1 MSLKKTTESR
11 TNLKKERKTKMSIRI
26 GFILGAEIVVLLFT
40 LVMVS
45 LSFVSRELERSFT
58 GTTNELLD
66 STIQGLAYRNSKFMQ
81 QLRMYTVSD
90 AAKTPGFTTEDL
102 VNWLVAHK
110 KSRSGDF
117 ESVLYCDY
125 ETNLG
130 YFDDGRVIDVSNLDF
145 YKKMKD
151 GDLKQYISQPYGTSS
166 EDAVY
171 YVCKNITRNKK
182 NIGFFAASVGH
193 ETLMKAINAIK
204 LGKNGYAILID
215 NEGTVMA
222 YPPDDS
228 IVMQANFKNAD
239 SLELGFTGL
248 NDLVE
253 DLCNGNRG
261 SGWVS
266 GEKDSLI
273 AYAPVQGTPWGLIFV
288 IPKSQV
294 YETAVNLQHILIISV
309 IIISIILII
318 TAQFSIYISLRP
330 LGKVEKRIVDISSGN
345 ADLTKR
351 IPVLTNDEVGTLTG
365 GFNKFVEKLQNIM
378 MDLKASRVELD
389 ESEGTLHL
397 GLEDTSLAI
406 TEILDKVNQVHSQLS
421 NQVACVDET
430 SSAVNQISTNIA
442 SLEKMIE
449 TQSAGVTQAS
459 ASVEEM
465 IGNIGSVNTSVAKMA
480 SSFEELEKHVRDGNE
495 QQAEVNERISQ
506 IEAQSEMLL
515 EANEAIAS
523 IASQTN
529 LLAMNAAIEAAHA
542 GDAGKGFSVV
552 ADEIRK
558 LSETSAEQSRTIG
571 EQLAKIKESI
581 GSVVSVSASTIETF
595 GSVTSSIKST
605 DQLVRQIK
613 SAMEEQQEGSRQIGL
628 ALHDMSD
635 STAEVRQASSEMSSG
650 NESILKEVRRLKD
663 STADM
668 EDSVNLMTT
677 SAEKISSIKYM
688 LESIVEQMKASISKV
703 GSQIDNFKV

>member
-1 MSLKKTTESR
+1 MFLKKTTESR
-11 TNLKKERKTKMSIRI
+11 TNLKKERKTKMSVRI
-26 GFILGAEIVVLLFT
+26 GFILGAEIVVLLSM
-40 LVMVS
+40 LVAVS
-45 LSFVSRELERSFT
+45 LIFVSRELERSFT
-58 GTTNELLD
+58 DTTNELLD

-102 VNWLVAHK
+102 VNWLVAHEK
-110 KSRSGDF
+110 ARSGDF

-130 YFDDGRVIDVSNLDF
+130 YFDDGKVIDVSNLDF
-145 YKKMKD
+145 YKNMKS
-151 GDLKQYISQPYGTSS
+151 GDLKQYISHPYGTSA
-166 EDAVY
+166 EDSVY
-171 YVCKNITRNKK
+171 YVCKSITRNKK
-182 NIGFFAASVGH
+182 RIGFFAASVGH
-193 ETLMKAINAIK
+193 ATLMKAINAIK
-204 LGKNGYAILID
+204 LGENGYAILID
-215 NEGTVMA
+215 NDGEVMA

-228 IVMQANFKNAD
+228 IVMRANFKNAD
-239 SLELGFTGL
+239 SLGLGFTGL
-248 NDLVE
+248 NTLVE
-253 DLCNGNRG
+253 DVCKGNRG
-261 SGWVS
+261 AGWVT
-266 GEKDSLI
+266 GENKNLVV
-273 AYAPVQGTPWGLIFV
+273 YGPVQGTPWGILFV

-294 YETAVNLQHILIISV
+294 YATAVNLQHILVISV
-309 IIISIILII
+309 IIITLVLII
-318 TAQFSIYISLRP
+318 TAQFSIYMSLRP
-330 LGKVEKRIVDISSGN
+330 LGKVEKRIIDISSGT

-351 IPVLTNDEVGTLTG
+351 IPVLTRDEVGMLTG

-378 MDLKASRVELD
+378 MDIKASRIELD

-397 GLEDTSLAI
+397 GLEDTASAI
-406 TEILDKVNQVHSQLS
+406 TEILDNVKQVHGQLGS
-421 NQVACVDET
+421 QVACVDET
-430 SSAVNQISTNIA
+430 SSAVNQISSNIG

-465 IGNIGSVNTSVAKMA
+465 IGNIGSVNKSVAKMA
-480 SSFEELEKHVRDGNE
+480 SSFEVLEEHVKAGNE
-495 QQAEVNERISQ
+495 QQSEVNERISQ

-581 GSVVSVSASTIETF
+581 GSVVTVSASTIETF
-595 GSVTSSIKST
+595 GNVTSSIKET

-613 SAMEEQQEGSRQIGL
+613 SAMEEQQEGSRQISL
-628 ALHDMSD
+628 ALHEMSD

-650 NESILKEVRRLKD
+650 NEAILEEVRRLKD
-663 STADM
+663 STGNM

-677 SAEKISSIKYM
+677 NAEKISSIKYM
-688 LESIVEQMKASISKV
+688 LESIVEQMKASISKI